1 MQLSVYLFEDVGQKA
16 ALQPLTQH
24 RKVAEL
30 WLGLGTLESKWPKRV
45 LVPEKADI
53 EVNSG
58 VLPLASTFL
67 LLDQLPTDTTY
78 LQEGVILARRGS
90 GINKQEVNIPHLQHP
105 EDLLTFQAEFLRS
118 EIKGNNPAPGNNT
131 YINPENIFVHPLA
144 SVQGSILD
152 ASQGPIYIGEGVQ
165 VQIGTLIQ
173 GPSALLK
180 GATTNLGAKIR
191 PNTTI
196 GPGCKVGGEISHCIF
211 FPFSNKAHE
220 GYLGNSIVGSYSNL
234 GALTNGSNLRNDL
247 QTVSLYDYVLQAPRN
262 TGLRAL
268 GQIIGDFV
276 TTGVGTNLNTGTVI
290 GSHCNVSSIGFP
302 PRYLASFSFG
312 EYPRLRAFEFE
323 KAYASACA
331 WIHLKKQE
339 IPENLRLRMEEIW
352 KAETTFRN

>member
-1 MQLSVYLFEDVGQKA
+1 MQLRVHLFEDIGLQA

-30 WLGLGTLESKWPKRV
+30 WLGTSTLESKWPERV
-45 LVPEKADI
+45 LAPEMADL

-67 LLDQLPTDTTY
+67 LLDQLPPDTTY
-78 LQEGVILARRGS
+78 VQKGIILARRGT
-90 GINKQEVNIPHLQHP
+90 GINTQEVDIPHLQHP

-118 EIKGNNPAPGNNT
+118 EIKGNNPTPGNNT
-131 YINPENIFVHPLA
+131 YIHPENCFVHPLS

-152 ASQGPIYIGEGVQ
+152 ASQGPIYIAEGVQ

-173 GPSALLK
+173 GPAALLN
-180 GATTNLGAKIR
+180 GAVTNLGAKIR

-196 GPGCKVGGEISHCIF
+196 GPGCKAGGEISHCIF

-247 QTVSLYDYVLQAPRN
+247 QTVSLYDYVLQAPRR
-262 TGLRAL
+262 TGLKSV

-276 TTGVGTNLNTGTVI
+276 TTGVGTNFNTGTVI

-331 WIHLKKQE
+331 WILLKKQE
-339 IPENLRLRMEEIW
+339 IPENLRLSMEEIW